1 MMSSI
6 ESTTVETMSS
16 IKLKP
21 RRRGQRWRAERGG
34 VFIGSGELVQAKRK
48 GGRKKRLVLHAELV
62 LIGDDEIVM
71 LRVLP
76 ADFLL
81 RVGSAARDE
90 LHLHLYPP
98 HVVRVVFEIP
108 AKAHPLLG
116 KFDPRFVSR
125 RLTLTAFE
133 DQ

>member
-6 ESTTVETMSS
+6 ESTAVETMSS

-21 RRRGQRWRAERGG
+21 RGRGQRRGAERGG
-34 VFIGSGELVQAKRK
+34 VFIGSGGLVQAKREQC
-48 GGRKKRLVLHAELV
+48 RKKRLVLHPELV

-71 LRVLP
+71 LRVLL
-76 ADFLL
+76 ADFLF

-90 LHLHLYPP
+90 LHLHLHLS

-116 KFDPRFVSR
+116 KFDPRFV
-125 RLTLTAFE
+125 
-133 DQ
+133 